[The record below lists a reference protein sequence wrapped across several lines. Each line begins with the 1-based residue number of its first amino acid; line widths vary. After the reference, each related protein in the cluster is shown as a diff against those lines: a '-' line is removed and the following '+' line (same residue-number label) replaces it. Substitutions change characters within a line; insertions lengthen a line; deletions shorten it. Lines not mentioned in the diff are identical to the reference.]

1 MDNAG
6 ADAVISTATRG
17 KLLVFAVFLVGC
29 VVGAVLDNLYETR
42 WNADPDSKRSVREI
56 QQLDDLLDLT
66 PEQRQQRDSILE
78 ASRPDFEKLLA
89 ENRELLKP
97 NNRKYADLQQQ
108 TRAKIRAI
116 LTEEQAKA
124 YDEYYERRRQRGQ
137 RPRQD

>member
-1 MDNAG
+1 
-6 ADAVISTATRG
+6 VISTATRG
-17 KLLVFAVFLVGC
+17 KLLVFAVFLVGG

-78 ASRPDFEKLLA
+78 ASRPDFEKLFA

>member
-1 MDNAG
+1 M
-6 ADAVISTATRG
+6 ISTATRG
-17 KLLVFAVFLVGC
+17 KLLVFAVFLVGG

-42 WNADPDSKRSVREI
+42 WNADLDRRSVREI

-78 ASRPDFEKLLA
+78 ASRPDFEKLFA

-97 NNRKYADLQQQ
+97 NNRKYADLQQL

>member
-17 KLLVFAVFLVGC
+17 KLLVFAVFLVGG

-42 WNADPDSKRSVREI
+42 WNADLDRRSVREI

-78 ASRPDFEKLLA
+78 ASRPDFEKLFA

-97 NNRKYADLQQQ
+97 NNRKYADLQQL

>member
-78 ASRPDFEKLLA
+78 ASRPDFEKLFA